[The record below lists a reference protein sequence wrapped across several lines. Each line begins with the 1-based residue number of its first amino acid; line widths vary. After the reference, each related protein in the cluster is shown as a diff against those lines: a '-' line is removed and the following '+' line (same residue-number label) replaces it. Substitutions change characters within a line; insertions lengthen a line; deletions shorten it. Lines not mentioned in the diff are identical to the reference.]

1 MERTGEYIK
10 EAYKFAAANS
20 TDLSTQIGVI
30 LVNNSGT
37 PVAWGANHFP
47 RGVIETPERLQRP
60 TKYLYVA
67 HAELESILDAARNG
81 IRTEGLSMY
90 GTWVAC
96 NECAKSIIDSG
107 IIKVVGHKKTM
118 DTAPERWLE
127 PIRIAAEMFNEA
139 GVIFENWEGDIGGG
153 IEIRFNEQPFRP

>member
-20 TDLSTQIGVI
+20 TDLSTQIGAI
-30 LVNNSGT
+30 LVDGSGI

-47 RGVIETPERLQRP
+47 RGVAETSERLARP

-67 HAELESILDAARNG
+67 HAELESILNAARNG
-81 IRTEGLSMY
+81 VKTEGLSMY

-107 IIKVVGHKKTM
+107 IVRVVGHKKAM
-118 DTAPERWLE
+118 DAAPERWLE
-127 PIRIAAEMFNEA
+127 PIRIAAGMFKEA
-139 GVIFENWEGDIGGG
+139 GVIFENWEGDIGSD
-153 IEIRFNEQPFRP
+153 IVIRFNEQPFRP